1 MHKNIHVH
9 LYRIT
14 IEHTRT
20 LLYNTV
26 RNKENNKHRKEVKKY
41 EENKK
46 YDLCVLLGDHYDRDI
61 GIILRYVDYTQQIRF
76 LMDSILLVS

>member
-14 IEHTRT
+14 TEHTRT

-26 RNKENNKHRKEVKKY
+26 RNKENKDIKERL
-41 EENKK
+41 EE
-46 YDLCVLLGDHYDRDI
+46 R
-61 GIILRYVDYTQQIRF
+61 
-76 LMDSILLVS
+76 

>member
-14 IEHTRT
+14 IECTRT

-26 RNKENNKHRKEVKKY
+26 RNKENNKRRKEVKKY

-46 YDLCVLLGDHYDRDI
+46 YDL
-61 GIILRYVDYTQQIRF
+61 
-76 LMDSILLVS
+76 

>member
-14 IEHTRT
+14 IEYTRT

-26 RNKENNKHRKEVKKY
+26 RNKENKDVKERLEGRIEYDKPEERFRHDYKK
-41 EENKK
+41 
-46 YDLCVLLGDHYDRDI
+46 D
-61 GIILRYVDYTQQIRF
+61 
-76 LMDSILLVS
+76 

>member
-9 LYRIT
+9 LYKIT
-14 IEHTRT
+14 IAYTRT

-26 RNKENNKHRKEVKKY
+26 RNKENNKHNKHRKEVKKY

-46 YDLCVLLGDHYDRDI
+46 YDL
-61 GIILRYVDYTQQIRF
+61 
-76 LMDSILLVS
+76 

>member
-9 LYRIT
+9 LYKIT
-14 IEHTRT
+14 IVYTRT

-26 RNKENNKHRKEVKKY
+26 RNKENNKHNKHRKEVKKY

-46 YDLCVLLGDHYDRDI
+46 YDL
-61 GIILRYVDYTQQIRF
+61 
-76 LMDSILLVS
+76 

>member
-14 IEHTRT
+14 IEYTRT

-46 YDLCVLLGDHYDRDI
+46 YEL
-61 GIILRYVDYTQQIRF
+61 
-76 LMDSILLVS
+76 

>member
-14 IEHTRT
+14 IEYTRT

-26 RNKENNKHRKEVKKY
+26 RNKENNKHRKEVKIWR
-41 EENKK
+41 EQKK
-46 YDLCVLLGDHYDRDI
+46 KKKKKKKHVWRRQSGR
-61 GIILRYVDYTQQIRF
+61 
-76 LMDSILLVS
+76 SILLYRRQSGEDV

>member
-14 IEHTRT
+14 IEYTRT

-26 RNKENNKHRKEVKKY
+26 RNKENKDIKERLEERKEYDKPEKRFEYDYKKA
-41 EENKK
+41 
-46 YDLCVLLGDHYDRDI
+46 
-61 GIILRYVDYTQQIRF
+61 
-76 LMDSILLVS
+76 

>member
-14 IEHTRT
+14 IECTRT

-26 RNKENNKHRKEVKKY
+26 RNKENKDIKERL
-41 EENKK
+41 EEG
-46 YDLCVLLGDHYDRDI
+46 V
-61 GIILRYVDYTQQIRF
+61 
-76 LMDSILLVS
+76 

>member
-14 IEHTRT
+14 IECTRT

-26 RNKENNKHRKEVKKY
+26 RNKENKDIKER
-41 EENKK
+41 
-46 YDLCVLLGDHYDRDI
+46 LGER
-61 GIILRYVDYTQQIRF
+61 L
-76 LMDSILLVS
+76 

>member
-9 LYRIT
+9 LYKIT
-14 IEHTRT
+14 IAYTRT

-26 RNKENNKHRKEVKKY
+26 RNKENNKRRKEVKKY

-46 YDLCVLLGDHYDRDI
+46 YDL
-61 GIILRYVDYTQQIRF
+61 
-76 LMDSILLVS
+76 